1 MMVRVLELSG
11 VGANGGGL
19 DAVAVLPCTDGSG
32 VVPPPGPIS
41 VSVHVVPLILKQ
53 DPAILMV

>member
-1 MMVRVLELSG
+1 MLEFSW